1 MMLRALVELA
11 RQLELPGAGA
21 DVEPEAAI
29 AYVAALH
36 GLLERGEARGPD
48 HRYGVRLGRDTA
60 AVFWS
65 TAPVEV
71 LDFFADLWNGP
82 RPESAEEFFAAPWSK
97 EPPDALDDERFYAV
111 TLGASGGRVAVLDWF
126 EASLG
131 RLKRTARRFADDL
144 AIAGDSRPIA
154 VGQLLAAVAPS
165 GGERLAPELAGSI
178 FQASLR
184 GTPLPR
190 ELLRHALLRLRAAPA
205 GEREAAALLHPRAAL
220 IKATLRGLARTDPTC
235 SHLKEISVSLDDGN
249 THSAYGLGRLFAALE
264 RAQQQTSRAPG
275 ATMRDRYFASA
286 SMAPASVFPRLLRMA
301 EQAVSQARADGG
313 DAGVG
318 HAIGHAIAHIS
329 GRLPA
334 GGFPTSLSLEDQGLF
349 GVGYYHQREWFAAAP
364 VADRPSVPS

>member
-21 DVEPEAAI
+21 GVDPDAAI

-36 GLLERGEARGPD
+36 GLIERGEAPGPD

-82 RPESAEEFFAAPWSK
+82 RPEAADDFFAAPWSK
-97 EPPDALDDERFYAV
+97 EPPGALDNERFYAV
-111 TLGASGGRVAVLDWF
+111 TLGASGGRVVVRDWF
-126 EASLG
+126 DTSLG
-131 RLKRTARRFADDL
+131 RLKRTARRFVDDL
-144 AIAGDSRPIA
+144 AIGGDARPIA
-154 VGQLLAAVAPS
+154 MGQLLAAVAPT
-165 GGERLAPELAGSI
+165 GGARAPQDVSGSI

-190 ELLRHALLRLRAAPA
+190 EVLRQALLCMRAAP
-205 GEREAAALLHPRAAL
+205 GREREAAALLRVRAAL
-220 IKATLRGLARTDPTC
+220 VKAALRGLARVDPSC
-235 SHLKEISVSLDDGN
+235 AHLGGISASLDEDN
-249 THSAYGLGRLFAALE
+249 THAAYCLGRLFAALE
-264 RAQQQTSRAPG
+264 RAQLQTRRGPG

-286 SMAPASVFPRLLRMA
+286 SMAPASVFPRLLRLA
-301 EQAVSQARADGG
+301 EQAVCQARADGS

-318 HAIGHAIAHIS
+318 QTIEHLG

-334 GGFPTSLSLEDQGLF
+334 TRFPNSLSLDDQGLF
-349 GVGYYHQREWFAAAP
+349 GVGYYHQRESLAAAP
-364 VADRPSVPS
+364 A